1 MKEFLLNKIKATGTT
16 TGDVYFPQTKL
27 LLPFNGTNGAQVT
40 SDSSNRN
47 ATVTFNG
54 NASLST
60 AQSKFGGSSLYLDG
74 TGDSVSISDTYWN
87 TAINSGDFTIEFW
100 VRFTVDEISHPLN
113 NKPSGSVSSTNGW
126 GIINSGDFTIEFW
139 VRFTVDEISYPLNNK
154 PSGSVSSTNGW
165 GIQRYASANY
175 QGQIIF
181 WFRDSSG
188 WQYINLSQ
196 GTRTTISEDTW
207 YHVAVTRNS
216 NTWKLFLDGTAED
229 TITNSNSIVAS
240 TDGELM
246 MGEWMTSDLTG
257 YLDDIRITPGIA
269 RYTSNFTAPTIAL
282 PTSAGDV
289 NKQILINETAD
300 GVAIGTGGINQARI
314 AKAWC
319 NWNGAGTVAIRKSY
333 NISSVTDRGVGLY
346 TLNYSTALTDADCSG
361 AGAAVDATGDITERN
376 RVVTLIP
383 NNTSSSYVNA
393 FSIDSPV
400 GADDCEII
408 TFLIF
413 GN

>member
-1 MKEFLLNKIKATGTT
+1 MPFNKPDISQLSALGNTV
-16 TGDVYFPQTKL
+16 GDVYFPQTEL
-27 LLPFNGTNGAQVT
+27 LLPFDGTNGATTT
-40 SDSSNRN
+40 SDSSDSNHS
-47 ATVTFNG
+47 VTFTG
-54 NASLST
+54 TAQIST
-60 AQSKFGGSSLYLDG
+60 ARSKFGGSSLLVDGDSDYINMAAHSGLDFG
-74 TGDSVSISDTYWN
+74 TGDFTVECWVYSEATSALYPSFLSSVTGWSSGASGHRYD
-87 TAINSGDFTIEFW
+87 NSGQGNKFSFHLNPSDPFLSTTNTF
-100 VRFTVDEISHPLN
+100 SH
-113 NKPSGSVSSTNGW
+113 
-126 GIINSGDFTIEFW
+126 
-139 VRFTVDEISYPLNNK
+139 
-154 PSGSVSSTNGW
+154 
-165 GIQRYASANY
+165 
-175 QGQIIF
+175 
-181 WFRDSSG
+181 
-188 WQYINLSQ
+188 
-196 GTRTTISEDTW
+196 DTW
-207 YHVAVTRNS
+207 YHYALTRS
-216 NTWKLFLDGTAED
+216 GNTWRMFINGAQE
-229 TITNSNSIVAS
+229 AS
-240 TDGELM
+240 TTSSSSYNMGLGGLRVGQASWDGAN
-246 MGEWMTSDLTG
+246 G
-257 YLDDIRITPGIA
+257 YFKGNVDDIRLTKGLA
-269 RYTSNFTAPTIAL
+269 RYTSSFTPPSSAHL
-282 PTSAGDV
+282 TSAGDV
-289 NKQILINETAD
+289 NKQVLINSTAD

>member
-1 MKEFLLNKIKATGTT
+1 MSLTKPTLDNLRATGTT
-16 TGDVYFPQTKL
+16 VGDVYFPQTKL
-27 LLPFNGTNGAQVT
+27 LLPFDGVNGVQVT
-40 SDSSNRN
+40 SDLSNRS
-47 ATVTFNG
+47 ATVDFNG
-54 NASLST
+54 GASLST

-87 TAINSGDFTIEFW
+87 SAINSGDFTIE
-100 VRFTVDEISHPLN
+100 L
-113 NKPSGSVSSTNGW
+113 
-126 GIINSGDFTIEFW
+126 W
-139 VRFTVDEISYPLNNK
+139 VRFTVDEISYLVVNRPGGN
-154 PSGSVSSTNGW
+154 TGW
-165 GIQRYASANY
+165 GLQRYATANL

-188 WQYINLSQ
+188 WQYINYSQ

-216 NTWKLFLDGTAED
+216 NTWKLFLNGTVED

-240 TDGELM
+240 TDGKLM
-246 MGEWMTSDLTG
+246 MGEYTSYDLTG
-257 YLDDIRITPGIA
+257 YLEDIRITPGIA

-314 AKAWC
+314 AKVWV
-319 NWNGAGTVAIRKSY
+319 NFNGTGTVAIRDSY
-333 NISSVTDRGVGLY
+333 NVSSVSDNGTGDY
-346 TLNYSTALTDADCSG
+346 TVNFSTAMSDTNYCKVG
-361 AGAAVDATGDITERN
+361 HCFYWGVAGGDFGERTAATGSLRFIS
-376 RVVTLIP
+376 I
-383 NNTSSSYVNA
+383 NTTTGSETDMPTNDV
-393 FSIDSPV
+393 IV
-400 GADDCEII
+400 
-408 TFLIF
+408 F

>member
-1 MKEFLLNKIKATGTT
+1 MSLTKPTLDNLRAAGTT

-27 LLPFNGTNGAQVT
+27 LLPFDGVNGATTT

-87 TAINSGDFTIEFW
+87 TAINSGDFTIELW
-100 VRFTVDEISHPLN
+100 VRFTVDEISHPLH
-113 NKPSGSVSSTNGW
+113 NKPSGSGNM
-126 GIINSGDFTIEFW
+126 
-139 VRFTVDEISYPLNNK
+139 
-154 PSGSVSSTNGW
+154 GW
-165 GIQRYASANY
+165 GIQRYASANL

-181 WFRDSSG
+181 WFRYSGG
-188 WQYINLSQ
+188 WQYINYSQ

-216 NTWKLFLDGTAED
+216 NTWKLFLNGTVED
-229 TITNSNSIVAS
+229 TVTNSNSIVAS
-240 TDGELM
+240 SDGELM
-246 MGEWMTSDLTG
+246 MGEYPSYDLTG

-269 RYTSNFTAPTIAL
+269 RYTSNFTAPTTTN

-300 GVAIGTGGINQARI
+300 GVAIGTAGINQARI
-314 AKAWC
+314 AKAWV
-319 NWNGAGTVAIRKSY
+319 NFTGTGTVAIKDSY
-333 NISSVTDRGVGLY
+333 NISSLTDNGTGHY
-346 TLNYSTALTDADCSG
+346 TVSFSTAMSNSYYSVVGMGHETTDTHDQ
-361 AGAAVDATGDITERN
+361 DATVRIYHDSLSNVMQTGFFKLATGIGPLDTQASFVHHDAE
-376 RVVTLIP
+376 VVMTQ
-383 NNTSSSYVNA
+383 V
-393 FSIDSPV
+393 
-400 GADDCEII
+400 
-408 TFLIF
+408 F